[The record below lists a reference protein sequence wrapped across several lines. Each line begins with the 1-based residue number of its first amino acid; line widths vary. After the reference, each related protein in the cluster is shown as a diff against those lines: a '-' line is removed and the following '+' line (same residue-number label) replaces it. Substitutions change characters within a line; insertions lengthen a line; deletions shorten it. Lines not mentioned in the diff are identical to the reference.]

1 LVSDS
6 KEGRTELTRGDP
18 DWFSDSR
25 FWEKTMEP
33 AVSVVI
39 PAKNEALNLP
49 HVFAA
54 LDRDLYEVI
63 LVDGDS
69 SDDTVSVAR
78 QLRPDITI
86 IGQTRKGKGNA
97 LACGFAVATGDFI
110 VMLDADGSTDPEEI
124 PRFVNALKEGA
135 DFAKG
140 SRFMAGAGSSDIS
153 RLRQLGNLLLNK
165 IVNVLYG
172 TRYTDLCYGY
182 NAFRREC
189 LDVMELEAGEIDGI
203 DGSTMLWGDGF
214 EVETLINVRIA
225 KAGLRVAEVPS
236 FEHSRHFGDS
246 NLNAISDGIR
256 VLRTIH
262 AERKRGARRTARG
275 NTPQHR
281 EVGASWSGLST
292 LAEKAS

>member
-39 PAKNEALNLP
+39 PAKTEALNLP